1 MGVAGG
7 LPIRDR
13 RVRSSLGTVDWNLR
27 ACGRHGHVTY
37 RPDEAELAGRLHVPT
52 PAGEAW
58 RCLRCGT
65 FVPGEP
71 SGSGPA
77 DHAPLVLRGPAL
89 RDAVVL
95 RLLAAERAV
104 RGLALVAA
112 AYAVY
117 AFRSAQGSLQRVFE
131 SYLPLLEPIARR
143 TGYDLTE
150 SGPVRLI
157 REAFALRPGTL
168 AWVVIGIGVYGA
180 LQLTEAVGLWL
191 LKRWGEYVAAIATSL
206 FLPLEIYELTRAIT
220 VTKVSALAIN
230 LAAVAYL
237 VWTKRLF
244 GTRGGRTA
252 HEARLH
258 EASIIEVERAA
269 LTRS

>member
-1 MGVAGG
+1 M
-7 LPIRDR
+7 
-13 RVRSSLGTVDWNLR
+13 DWNLR

-37 RPDEAELAGRLHVPT
+37 RPDEPELAARLHVAT

-58 RCLRCGT
+58 RCLRCGD

-77 DHAPLVLRGPAL
+77 DHAPLVMRGPAL
-89 RDAVVL
+89 RDALVL
-95 RLLAAERAV
+95 RLLAAERGI

-112 AYAVY
+112 AYGVY
-117 AFRSAQGSLQRVFE
+117 RFRSSQGTLRQMLE
-131 SYLPLLEPIARR
+131 SYLPLLTPIADRV
-143 TGYDLTE
+143 GYDLTD
-150 SGPVRLI
+150 SGPLRLF
-157 REAFALRPGTL
+157 RQALSVHARTLTWIGLAILLYGT
-168 AWVVIGIGVYGA
+168 

-191 LKRWGEYVAAIATSL
+191 LKRWGEYVAVIATSL
-206 FLPLEIYELTRAIT
+206 FLPLEIYEIIEKVTPTR
-220 VTKVSALAIN
+220 VGALIVN

-244 GTRGGRTA
+244 GTRGGRAA

-258 EASIIEVERAA
+258 QASIIEVERAA
-269 LTRS
+269 CAPA

>member
-1 MGVAGG
+1 
-7 LPIRDR
+7 
-13 RVRSSLGTVDWNLR
+13 VDWNLR

-37 RPDEAELAGRLHVPT
+37 RPDEPDLAARLHVTT

-65 FVPGEP
+65 FVPGQP
-71 SGSGPA
+71 AGSGAA
-77 DHAPLVLRGPAL
+77 DHAPIVLRGPAL

-104 RGLALVAA
+104 RGLALLAA
-112 AYAVY
+112 AYGVY
-117 AFRSAQGSLQRVFE
+117 EFRNTQGSLQRVLD
-131 SYLPLLEPIARR
+131 SYLPLLQPIADRI
-143 TGYDLTE
+143 GYDLTE
-150 SGPVRLI
+150 SGPVRLL
-157 REAFALRPGTL
+157 REALALRSGTL
-168 AWVVIGIGVYGA
+168 FWLGIGILLYGA

-191 LKRWGEYVAAIATSL
+191 MRRWGEYVAVVGTSV
-206 FLPLEIYELTRAIT
+206 FLPVEVYELTRAIT
-220 VTKVSALAIN
+220 VTRVGALLIN

-244 GTRGGRTA
+244 GTRGGKAA

-258 EASIIEVERAA
+258 ETSIIEVERAA
-269 LTRS
+269 LTGH